1 MRFDNKERESS
12 VSLYIT
18 YLNQVLDLCTLTF
31 THVPA
36 VRKVKNNS
44 TCVLCITKPKLLHKT
59 ISLCFCM
66 CGGTMPEC
74 PGGSGPEEPCN
85 AAAKDSRLGGP
96 GCGAA
101 GRASLCRVWPQERR
115 LSCGILSI
123 ATISSQLPSAGQSP
137 QRHSDRIT
145 MRRCLHWRLKHY
157 LSYGDTATAPSLR
170 LI

>member
-18 YLNQVLDLCTLTF
+18 YLILSFRFMHIDFYTCANSQEG
-31 THVPA
+31 
-36 VRKVKNNS
+36 KKNNS

-101 GRASLCRVWPQERR
+101 GRASLCRV
-115 LSCGILSI
+115 
-123 ATISSQLPSAGQSP
+123 
-137 QRHSDRIT
+137 
-145 MRRCLHWRLKHY
+145 
-157 LSYGDTATAPSLR
+157 
-170 LI
+170 